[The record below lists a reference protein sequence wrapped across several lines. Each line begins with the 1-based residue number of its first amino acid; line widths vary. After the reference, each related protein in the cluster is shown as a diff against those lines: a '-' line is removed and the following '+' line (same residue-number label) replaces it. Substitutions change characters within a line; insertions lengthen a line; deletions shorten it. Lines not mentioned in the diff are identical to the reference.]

1 MPQKLFSRCKTS
13 CAGWRRWICTS
24 VHAARWDVCTWWKHS
39 RAARACQR
47 RGRRQRSCRTIQ
59 DRTARGRHDGSELGL
74 AGCLVWPVC
83 TASARRVLVVCSV
96 ARQGGLGKLQPSVI
110 PAGGCENAIPK
121 QWLRTRC
128 LRQCLNSLPTLELE
142 AYNPL

>member
-1 MPQKLFSRCKTS
+1 MLPDGTSARGGNTQGLQELATAGGADSDRAAPYKTEQHGAAMMVASLAWRGVWCGRFAPPVLAVCSS
-13 CAGWRRWICTS
+13 CAPWR
-24 VHAARWDVCTWWKHS
+24 
-39 RAARACQR
+39 
-47 RGRRQRSCRTIQ
+47 
-59 DRTARGRHDGSELGL
+59 
-74 AGCLVWPVC
+74 
-83 TASARRVLVVCSV
+83 AS
-96 ARQGGLGKLQPSVI
+96 GGLGKLQPSVI